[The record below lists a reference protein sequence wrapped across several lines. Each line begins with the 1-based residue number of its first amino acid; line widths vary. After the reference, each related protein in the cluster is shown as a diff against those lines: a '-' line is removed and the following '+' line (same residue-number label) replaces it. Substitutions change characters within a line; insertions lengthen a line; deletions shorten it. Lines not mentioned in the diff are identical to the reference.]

1 MRDRNSMLGSEGCVL
16 KVGIKQGTDFIL
28 VLVFLSFNNP
38 RFYRSRVFETCGETY
53 TCFENNTASG
63 TIFRK
68 ILLIYSYRRGE
79 ERFVLYIS
87 TFVYRYWIERER
99 GREGDLFHF
108 VIQIICICDIIHEA
122 CIIFRAY
129 VLYVKCT
136 IRVWIIKHGI
146 VLKIKIMNEYKYSKK
161 KKNLFEKI
169 DRSIDTV
176 NLRKGIVLEE

>member
-1 MRDRNSMLGSEGCVL
+1 M
-16 KVGIKQGTDFIL
+16 
-28 VLVFLSFNNP
+28 LVFLSFNNP
-38 RFYRSRVFETCGETY
+38 RFYHSRV
-53 TCFENNTASG
+53 FENNTASG

-68 ILLIYSYRRGE
+68 IVLIYSYRRGE

-146 VLKIKIMNEYKYSKK
+146 VLKIKIMNEYTYSKK
-161 KKNLFEKI
+161 EKEFIFEKI

>member
-1 MRDRNSMLGSEGCVL
+1 MCV
-16 KVGIKQGTDFIL
+16 FIL
-28 VLVFLSFNNP
+28 
-38 RFYRSRVFETCGETY
+38 RIITE
-53 TCFENNTASG
+53 SG

-68 ILLIYSYRRGE
+68 IEGYI
-79 ERFVLYIS
+79 LYI
-87 TFVYRYWIERER
+87 YIYCYWIEGKREGERER
-99 GREGDLFHF
+99 DLFHF

-161 KKNLFEKI
+161 KKKNLFEKI

-176 NLRKGIVLEE
+176 NLRKGIVLEETNSGEKIKKIGV

>member
-1 MRDRNSMLGSEGCVL
+1 M
-16 KVGIKQGTDFIL
+16 
-28 VLVFLSFNNP
+28 LVFLSFNNP
-38 RFYRSRVFETCGETY
+38 RFYRSRVFETY

-68 ILLIYSYRRGE
+68 IVLIYSYRRGE

-146 VLKIKIMNEYKYSKK
+146 VLKIKIMNEYTYSKK
-161 KKNLFEKI
+161 EKEFIFEKI